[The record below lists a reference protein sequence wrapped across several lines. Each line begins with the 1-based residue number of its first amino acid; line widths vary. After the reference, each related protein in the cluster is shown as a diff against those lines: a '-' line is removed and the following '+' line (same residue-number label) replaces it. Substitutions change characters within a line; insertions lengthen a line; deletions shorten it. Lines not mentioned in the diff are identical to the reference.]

1 MRVFDQVFVNTISFK
16 QVIREGKSV
25 PTFAYYQNKGKVKLS
40 GQACSKAYYQGR
52 YALRIALVKLVV
64 WYYTSNVFIDSLIS
78 LPKGVSFVSHEK
90 PKYNNYQD
98 TTTFNIIHLN
108 LKNSPTH

>member
-1 MRVFDQVFVNTISFK
+1 M
-16 QVIREGKSV
+16 

-40 GQACSKAYYQGR
+40 GQACSITYYQGS
-52 YALRIALVKLVV
+52 YAQRIALVKLVV
-64 WYYTSNVFIDSLIS
+64 WYYKSYVFIDSLIS

-98 TTTFNIIHLN
+98 TTTSTLYI
-108 LKNSPTH
+108 